1 MKILVVGDS
10 CQDRYIYGTCDRLC
24 PAAPVP
30 VFVPSQIVSNPG
42 MAGNVVENLRHLGI
56 KTDFITNAEKIIKTR
71 YVEEKTNQM
80 ILRVDEANEKIRRV
94 KGLEG
99 LNFSSY
105 DAVVISDYDKGF
117 LLEEDIEFLGQNNSI
132 VFLDTKK
139 LISDW
144 AFNCSFVKIN
154 HIEYEK
160 TKHLLE
166 NSQEWVND
174 HLIVTRG
181 SSGCSYKQQNFPV
194 EKVEIRD
201 LCGAGDTFLSGL
213 VAQYIHT
220 TNINDSIVFANKCA
234 TDVVQKKGVSLPTN
248 YKDCFK

>member
-1 MKILVVGDS
+1 MKILVIGDS
-10 CQDRYIYGTCDRLC
+10 CQDQYIYGTCDRLC

-30 VFVPSQIVSNPG
+30 VFVPRQTVTNAG

-56 KTDFITNAEKIIKTR
+56 KTDFITNIEKITKTR
-71 YVEEKTNQM
+71 YVEQKTNQM
-80 ILRVDEANEKIRRV
+80 ILRVDESNEEIQRV

-99 LNFSSY
+99 IDFSGY
-105 DAVVISDYDKGF
+105 DAIVISDYDKGF
-117 LLEEDIEFLGQNNSI
+117 LLKEDIEFISQNNST

-139 LISDW
+139 LISSW
-144 AFNCSFVKIN
+144 AFSCSFVKIN
-154 HIEYEK
+154 HIEYDK

-166 NSQEWVND
+166 NNQKWINN

-181 SSGCSYKQQNFPV
+181 SSGCSYGQQNFSV

-213 VAQYIHT
+213 VGQYIHT
-220 TNINDSIVFANKCA
+220 NNIGDSIIFANKCA
-234 TDVVQKKGVSLPTN
+234 TDVVQKKGVSLPTK